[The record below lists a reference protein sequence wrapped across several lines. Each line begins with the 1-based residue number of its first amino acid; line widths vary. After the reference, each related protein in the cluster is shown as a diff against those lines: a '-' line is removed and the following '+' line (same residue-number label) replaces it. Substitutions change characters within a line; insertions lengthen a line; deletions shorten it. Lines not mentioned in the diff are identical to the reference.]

1 MISMTIRAGTGL
13 RAARLRNWRVIAGLA
28 GVAAGITIVTG
39 AFLPWVETF
48 AGLIGIPG
56 IRGGNG
62 RILAAG
68 GLLIAGAGLYHV
80 IRGGSRS
87 RWLTGLGGFA
97 ALGFSG
103 YLLIQLAATMR
114 ALGGDSMVLA
124 RGGPG
129 LWITAAGSL
138 LAFGT
143 LFLPSAPATVPANR
157 QVPSPARSTRADS
170 IRQVIMGRTADLE
183 SAGVRRGLQIALGL
197 AWLTDAALQFQPYM
211 FGSAFATHMLAPASA
226 GNPAVFASPVLWA
239 SRLIGHDV
247 PAWNTMFAIVQL
259 AIAAGLL
266 WRPAVKAALAG
277 SVVWALAVWWLGEGL
292 GGVLTGTATP
302 LTGAPGAVI
311 LYALTAVLA
320 WPRRSSAPG
329 RGGLAAASP
338 LGSHWSRAA
347 WLALWGSFAYL
358 ILQPAVRAPRSL
370 HDTLAQNAAG
380 EPGWLAALDRGA
392 ASAAGSHGLAI
403 SVLLAVVFAVIAAGI
418 LVPATTRPVL
428 ALAIVVGLAIW
439 IVGENLGGMLTGM
452 ATDPNTGP
460 LLILLAAAY
469 WPRPRAPHRDS
480 EPLATVLAGQGGNGD
495 PTWAGQAADRRRR

>member
-48 AGLIGIPG
+48 AGLVGIPG

-157 QVPSPARSTRADS
+157 QVPIPASRTRAGS
-170 IRQVIMGRTADLE
+170 IGQVIMGRTADLD
-183 SAGVRRGLQIALGL
+183 SGGVRRGLQIALGL

-211 FGSAFATHMLAPASA
+211 FGSAFVTQMLEPASMA
-226 GNPAVFASPVLWA
+226 NPPVLASPAMWA
-239 SRLIGHDV
+239 SRLALHDV
-247 PAWNTMFAIVQL
+247 AAWNTAFAVIQL

-277 SVVWALAVWWLGEGL
+277 SVAWALSVWWIGEGL
-292 GGVLTGTATP
+292 GGVFTGTATP
-302 LTGAPGAVI
+302 VTGAPGAVI
-311 LYALTAVLA
+311 LYALIAVLI
-320 WPRRSSAPG
+320 WPRRPG
-329 RGGLAAASP
+329 QRGPGGIAAAGP
-338 LGSHWSRAA
+338 LGRRWAQAA
-347 WLALWGSFAYL
+347 WLVLWGSFAYL
-358 ILQPAVRAPRSL
+358 ILQPAIRAPRDL
-370 HDTLAQNAAG
+370 RDTLAGLTTG
-380 EPGWLAALDRGA
+380 EPSWVAGIDRAAA
-392 ASAAGSHGLAI
+392 AAAGSHGTFIA
-403 SVLLAVVFAVIAAGI
+403 VLLAALFIFIAAGI
-418 LVPATTRPVL
+418 LFRPTARPALVL
-428 ALAIVVGLAIW
+428 AIIAALAFWVA
-439 IVGENLGGMLTGM
+439 GENFGAILTGK
-452 ATDPNTGP
+452 ATDVNSGP

-469 WPRPRAPHRDS
+469 WPLRPRLLPR
-480 EPLATVLAGQGGNGD
+480 EPAGAVNEPAGQRG
-495 PTWAGQAADRRRR
+495 R